1 MNNKQQWTD
10 KSEIGGKGGREGR
23 KLLEK
28 KSDMKAY
35 QLVCVEESIEKRIGY
50 ESNMKKFLCRHYEW
64 NDPQ

>member
-10 KSEIGGKGGREGR
+10 KSEIGGKGGRVEGGGR

-35 QLVCVEESIEKRIGY
+35 RFVCVEESIEKRIGY
-50 ESNMKKFLCRHYEW
+50 ESNMK
-64 NDPQ
+64 